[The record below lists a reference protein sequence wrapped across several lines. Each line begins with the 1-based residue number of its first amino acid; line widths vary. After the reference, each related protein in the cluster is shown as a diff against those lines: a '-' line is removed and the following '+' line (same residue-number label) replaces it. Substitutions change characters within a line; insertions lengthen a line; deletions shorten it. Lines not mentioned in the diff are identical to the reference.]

1 MSAEQKQTGLF
12 LYLYSEQYHLM
23 RTLLLLLLL
32 PSCRTDNKLVF
43 AGCAYYQRARR
54 KVTTLICFVVAAA

>member
-23 RTLLLLLLL
+23 RTLLLL